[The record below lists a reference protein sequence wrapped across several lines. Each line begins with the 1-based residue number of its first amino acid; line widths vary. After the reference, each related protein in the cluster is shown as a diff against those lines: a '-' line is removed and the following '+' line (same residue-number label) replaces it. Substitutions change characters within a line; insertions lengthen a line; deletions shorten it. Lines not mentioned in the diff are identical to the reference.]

1 MTIDKDD
8 AELFFELFFP
18 LLNYVNKELN
28 IIPQIRKFRRGV
40 NSDPMLLKK
49 IANGLWNDVDLV
61 DSFLEKNGGELS
73 EDERQIIMSW
83 KRRVT
88 GKFVLERHLKSG
100 SVFIDMKTEEVYLVK
115 GLLSS
120 WEEMIP
126 KYALPIALDATLLPF
141 KNAIVSDGLVAPYNV
156 AFGKNYRDS
165 FKNHYMTAKKSGLLH
180 KSI

>member
-8 AELFFELFFP
+8 AELFFELLFP

-28 IIPQIRKFRRGV
+28 IIPQIKKFRRGV

-49 IANGLWNDVDLV
+49 VANGLWNDVDLI
-61 DSFLEKNGGELS
+61 DGFLEKNGSELS
-73 EDERQIIMSW
+73 EEERLIIMNW
-83 KRRVT
+83 KRCVA

-100 SVFIDMKTEEVYLVK
+100 SVFIDMKNKEVYLVK

-141 KNAIVSDGLVAPYNV
+141 KDVIISDGLVASYNV
-156 AFGKNYRDS
+156 AFGKNYIDS
-165 FKNHYMTAKKSGLLH
+165 FKDLYMTAKKSGLLH
-180 KSI
+180 KTI